1 MKIINDDYDSIAHL
15 WWSEDEGATA
25 SIRYLINPVRFNY
38 FNRLLK
44 INFRSGHNNRKALDV
59 GCGGGFL
66 SEELAKIGLN
76 VTGVD
81 PSKESIRIAQEHAI
95 NSGLNVEYRES
106 CGEKLPFDDGIFDI
120 VFCCDVLEHVSEV
133 HKVISEISRVLKRGG
148 LFFFDTINRTM
159 ISKVVIIYFMQECRF
174 TSFCG
179 SDMHVWDMFIKP
191 DELKTVLSQYNISLN
206 DTKGI
211 IPKHM
216 SPSIIVN
223 FYRVSRK
230 KISYKELAKRL
241 NFTEGDDLE
250 GSYMGYGIKQ

>member
-1 MKIINDDYDSIAHL
+1 MKTINNDYDSIAHL

-25 SIRYLINPVRFNY
+25 SIRYLVNPVRFTY
-38 FNRLLK
+38 FNNLLK
-44 INFRSGHNNRKALDV
+44 INFKSGYENKKVLDV

-66 SEELAKIGLN
+66 SEELSKIGLN

-81 PSKESIRIAQEHAI
+81 PSSESIRVAREHAI
-95 NSGLNVEYRES
+95 NSGLDIEYRES
-106 CGEKLPFDDGIFDI
+106 YGEKLPFDDGIFDM
-120 VFCCDVLEHVSEV
+120 VFCCDVLEHVSDV
-133 HKVISEISRVLKRGG
+133 NKVISEIARVLKRGG

-159 ISKVVIIYFMQECRF
+159 ISKVTIIYFMQKCRF
-174 TSFCG
+174 TSFCE

-191 DELKTVLSQYNISLN
+191 DELESILSRNNISLN

-211 IPKHM
+211 MPKHVG
-216 SPSIIVN
+216 PSVIMN
-223 FYRVSRK
+223 LYRASRK

-241 NFTEGDDLE
+241 DFTESNDLE